1 MLSNRYKT
9 NEAYTESEWLDTFA
23 DNLADYLKSKG
34 ISQEEFA
41 DKAGLTPSSVSR
53 YLNKQRMPTVRA
65 VINMFY
71 ALDAEVNSLD
81 DFIDFGGRIKG

>member
-1 MLSNRYKT
+1 MLSNRHKT

>member
-1 MLSNRYKT
+1 MLNNRHKY
-9 NEAYTESEWLDTFA
+9 NEAYTESEWLDIFA
-23 DNLADYLKSKG
+23 DNLAGYLKSKR

-41 DKAGLTPSSVSR
+41 DKAGLTPSAISR

-71 ALDAEVNSLD
+71 ALDGEVDSLD
-81 DFIDFGGRIKG
+81 EFLDFGGRIKG